1 MKIMLAGT
9 YTRPPDK
16 VPSVGR
22 AKYMLES
29 FYYFSEWQIPF
40 IKKCDMFL
48 LDSGAFTF
56 MNNSKQTDFDNY
68 LEEYIKFINKYNV
81 EYFFELDIDNIVGYA
96 KVKEMRERLERKTG
110 KKCIPVWHRKRG
122 LEDFVETTKKYAY
135 IAIGGIVTKEI
146 RKEEYPVFTELIKI
160 AHKNNCKVHGL
171 GFTSCEN
178 LQKYHFD
185 SVDSS
190 SWLSASRFGQLN
202 TFKNGRMITTKPPKG
217 KKTIHYL
224 EIDEYNVQQW
234 LKFQQYADKYL

>member
-1 MKIMLAGT
+1 MLAAT
-9 YTRPPDK
+9 CTRPPYK
-16 VPSVGR
+16 VPSVGHT
-22 AKYMLES
+22 KYMLES
-29 FYYFSEWQIPF
+29 FYYFKEWQIPF
-40 IKKCDMFL
+40 LEKCDMFL

-56 MNNSKQTDFDNY
+56 MNSSKQTDFDNY
-68 LEEYIKFINKYNV
+68 LEEYIRFINKYNV
-81 EYFFELDIDNIVGYA
+81 KYFFELDVDNIVGYA

-122 LEDFVETTKKYAY
+122 LEDFITTTQKYTY

-146 RKEEYPVFTELIKI
+146 KKGEYPVFTKLIKI
-160 AHKNNCKVHGL
+160 AHENNCKVHGL
-171 GFTSCEN
+171 GFTNCEN
-178 LQKYHFD
+178 LHKYHFD

-202 TFKNGRMITTKPPKG
+202 TFKNGKMITTEPPKG

-224 EIDEYNVQQW
+224 VIDEYNAQQW